1 MGRQKCMDSE
11 PGGVDGLFC
20 KLFCYF
26 LSDFQKSVN
35 IVFAMAVERGYADR
49 ALQPQ
54 RFNDECDRKRCFY
67 IFGCEK

>member
-1 MGRQKCMDSE
+1 MDSE

-20 KLFCYF
+20 KLLCYF
-26 LSDFQKSVN
+26 LSDLQKPVN

-54 RFNDECDRKRCFY
+54 RFNDPF
-67 IFGCEK
+67 